1 MLKTLF
7 DIAVRHLIGRR
18 RQTFTTIFGVAISTM
33 VLITTNSLM
42 RGLLD
47 SFVETIVN
55 VAPHITLKGDKMNPM
70 PLNLFD
76 KENSSVVAYVD
87 DNIQKLEPEEVRNY
101 RQILALLSSPEY
113 QQQVTVASPYV
124 NAQVMAVKGSRNQPI
139 LLKGVL
145 IDKEDAVSGIRKK
158 LVKGD
163 IALFEKTTNAL
174 LVGRTVAKDMNLKLN
189 DQVVIIPASGKS
201 RQCKVAGIF
210 FSGVNAVDNSVLVS
224 LKFAQIIEG
233 LPANKVSGIA
243 LKVADPFANASLA
256 RDLERVTGYQCLTW
270 QKENASLLSL
280 FTRIGYIVFSLVG
293 FVGIVSGFGVANI
306 LVTTVFEKSRDIAIM
321 KSLGFSALEMV
332 SMFIFEGFMV
342 GLAGALAGGVLA
354 IGSINLLASLPIE
367 SSQGPL
373 TKTGFSMSYNP
384 LYFLLIIG
392 ITVLIST
399 IAAILPSARAAK
411 LEPITVLRDSS
422 L

>member
-1 MLKTLF
+1 M
-7 DIAVRHLIGRR
+7 
-18 RQTFTTIFGVAISTM
+18 
-33 VLITTNSLM
+33 
-42 RGLLD
+42 
-47 SFVETIVN
+47 
-55 VAPHITLKGDKMNPM
+55 
-70 PLNLFD
+70 
-76 KENSSVVAYVD
+76 
-87 DNIQKLEPEEVRNY
+87 
-101 RQILALLSSPEY
+101 
-113 QQQVTVASPYV
+113 
-124 NAQVMAVKGSRNQPI
+124 
-139 LLKGVL
+139 
-145 IDKEDAVSGIRKK
+145 
-158 LVKGD
+158 
-163 IALFEKTTNAL
+163 
-174 LVGRTVAKDMNLKLN
+174 
-189 DQVVIIPASGKS
+189 
-201 RQCKVAGIF
+201 
-210 FSGVNAVDNSVLVS
+210 
-224 LKFAQIIEG
+224 
-233 LPANKVSGIA
+233 
-243 LKVADPFANASLA
+243 
-256 RDLERVTGYQCLTW
+256 
-270 QKENASLLSL
+270 
-280 FTRIGYIVFSLVG
+280 VG

-321 KSLGFSALEMV
+321 KSLGFSAFEMV

>member
-7 DIAVRHLIGRR
+7 DIAVRHLLGRR
-18 RQTFTTIFGVAISTM
+18 RQTLTTIFGVAISTM
-33 VLITTNSLM
+33 VLITTNSLT
-42 RGLLD
+42 RGLLE
-47 SFVETIVN
+47 SFIETIVN
-55 VAPHITLKGDKMNPM
+55 VAPHITVKGEKIDPV
-70 PLNLFD
+70 PLNLL
-76 KENSSVVAYVD
+76 KRENFSEIAFVD
-87 DNIQKLEPEEVRNY
+87 NNIQKLEREEVRNY
-101 RQILALLSSPEY
+101 RQILTLLNSPAY
-113 QQQVTVASPYV
+113 QKQVTVASPYV

-145 IDKEDAVSGIRKK
+145 IDREDAISGIRKK
-158 LVKGD
+158 MVKGD
-163 IALFEKTTNAL
+163 IALFEKTAHAL
-174 LVGRTVAKDMNLKLN
+174 LVGKTVAKDMNLKLN
-189 DQVVIIPASGKS
+189 DQVVLIPASGKS

-210 FSGVNAVDNSVLVS
+210 FSGINAVDNSVLSS
-224 LKFAQIIEG
+224 LKFAQIIDG

-243 LKVADPFANASLA
+243 LKVADPFANASLSK
-256 RDLERVTGYQCLTW
+256 DLERVTGYRCMTW
-270 QKENASLLSL
+270 QTENASLLSL

-321 KSLGFSALEMV
+321 KSLGFSAVEMV

-354 IGSINLLASLPIE
+354 IGSISLLASLPIE

-373 TKTGFSMSYNP
+373 TKTGFSMSWNP

-399 IAAILPSARAAK
+399 LAAILPSARAAK
-411 LEPITVLRDSS
+411 LDPITVLRDSS

>member
-18 RQTFTTIFGVAISTM
+18 RQTLTTIFGVAISTM

-158 LVKGD
+158 LVNGD

-243 LKVADPFANASLA
+243 LKVADPFANALLA

-321 KSLGFSALEMV
+321 KSLGFSAVEMV

>member
-7 DIAVRHLIGRR
+7 DIAVRHLLGRR
-18 RQTFTTIFGVAISTM
+18 RQTLTTIFGVAISTM
-33 VLITTNSLM
+33 VLITTNSLT
-42 RGLLD
+42 RGLLE
-47 SFVETIVN
+47 SFIETIVN
-55 VAPHITLKGDKMNPM
+55 VAPHITLKGEKIHPV
-70 PLNLFD
+70 PLNLL
-76 KENSSVVAYVD
+76 KRENFSEIAFVD
-87 DNIQKLEPEEVRNY
+87 NNIQKLEREEVRNY
-101 RQILALLSSPEY
+101 RQILTLFSSPVY
-113 QQQVTVASPYV
+113 QKQVTAVSPYV

-145 IDKEDAVSGIRKK
+145 IDREDAISGIRKK

-163 IALFEKTTNAL
+163 IALFEKTAHAL
-174 LVGRTVAKDMNLKLN
+174 LVGKTVAKDMNLKLN
-189 DQVVIIPASGKS
+189 DQVVLIPASGKS

-210 FSGVNAVDNSVLVS
+210 FSGINAVDNSVISS
-224 LKFAQIIEG
+224 LKFAQIIDG

-256 RDLERVTGYQCLTW
+256 TDLERVTGYRCMTW
-270 QKENASLLSL
+270 QTENASLLSL

-306 LVTTVFEKSRDIAIM
+306 LVTTVFEKSREIAIM
-321 KSLGFSALEMV
+321 KSLGFSAVEMV

-354 IGSINLLASLPIE
+354 IGSISLLASLPIE

-373 TKTGFSMSYNP
+373 TKTGFSMSWNP

-399 IAAILPSARAAK
+399 LAAILPSARAAK
-411 LEPITVLRDSS
+411 LDPITVLRDSS

>member
-70 PLNLFD
+70 PLNLLD
-76 KENSSVVAYVD
+76 TESSSVVAYVD

-113 QQQVTVASPYV
+113 QQQVMVASPYV

-321 KSLGFSALEMV
+321 KSLGFSAVEMV

>member
-7 DIAVRHLIGRR
+7 AIAVRHLLGRR
-18 RQTFTTIFGVAISTM
+18 RQTLTTIFGVAISTM
-33 VLITTNSLM
+33 VLITTNSLT

-55 VAPHITLKGDKMNPM
+55 VAPHIIVKGEKTDPM
-70 PLNLFD
+70 PVNLNASR
-76 KENSSVVAYVD
+76 NSSAVAFVEN
-87 DNIQKLEPEEVRNY
+87 NIHKQEREEVRNY
-101 RQILALLSSPEY
+101 RQILGVLSSPEY
-113 QQQVTVASPYV
+113 EKEVLAASPYV
-124 NAQVMAVKGSRNQPI
+124 ESQVMAVKGSRNQPL

-145 IDKEDAVSGIRKK
+145 IEREDVISGIHKK
-158 LVKGD
+158 LVQGD
-163 IALFEKTTNAL
+163 IASFEKTTNAL

-189 DQVVIIPASGKS
+189 DQLVIISASGKS

-224 LKFAQIIEG
+224 LKLGQIIEG

-243 LKVADPFANASLA
+243 LKVADPFLNASLA
-256 RDLERVTGYQCLTW
+256 RDLERITGYRCLTW
-270 QKENASLLSL
+270 QEENASILSL
-280 FTRIGYIVFSLVG
+280 FARIGYIVFSLVA
-293 FVGIVSGFGVANI
+293 FVGVVSGFGVANI

-321 KSLGFSALEMV
+321 KSLGFSRLQLV
-332 SMFIFEGFMV
+332 GMFIFEGFMV
-342 GLAGALAGGVLA
+342 GLAGALAGGALA
-354 IGSINLLASLPIE
+354 VGAINLFANIPIE

-399 IAAILPSARAAK
+399 VAAILPSARAAK
-411 LEPITVLRDSS
+411 LEPVSVLRDSS